1 MFPSVPNDSGMPK
14 KSQWPRTVS
23 VGSVSVKVYRVR
35 HAGAAS
41 GFSHVVTYATPAGRR
56 SVKVADEKT
65 AIETARL
72 RASQLHAGKIDIAA
86 SITGDD
92 IATLGEARRIVGKTP
107 ILEALGTW
115 SKALALVGPDMIAAC
130 EHWKA
135 RTGALAAE
143 SLTVA
148 EVAKRFLH
156 YKRTNQKVNIKA
168 GYERSLPG
176 FVEALGAQPIAT
188 VSPEQIDT
196 YLTKFDNA
204 VSRNSHRGR
213 IVSLFRWG
221 RMRGMLPLDVLTTAE
236 RSGRARA
243 QRVEIGLVTPD
254 ELRRA
259 FALVEAKAPKE
270 KCDEYLV
277 ALTLAAHCGLRRA
290 EVHGQDWKDID
301 IARGLLRVTAAKANT
316 AARRYVPICPAGVA
330 WLLPYRKEAGPVC
343 HNLAMDRIRDICRT
357 AKLDLAD
364 NGLRHSFISARVVVT
379 GDVPATS
386 LEAGNTPRMIHG
398 HYRELLRKD
407 EAEAWFAVAPAKG
420 GKVARLKKT
429 AAA

>member
-1 MFPSVPNDSGMPK
+1 
-14 KSQWPRTVS
+14 
-23 VGSVSVKVYRVR
+23 VKVYRVQ
-35 HAGAAS
+35 HAGAAT
-41 GFSHVVTYATPAGRR
+41 GYTHVVTYVTPAGRR
-56 SVKVADEKT
+56 SVKIADEKT
-65 AIETARL
+65 AMETARL
-72 RASQLHAGKIDIAA
+72 RASQLHAGQVNIAA

-92 IATLGEARRIVGKTP
+92 LATLSEARRIIGKTP
-107 ILEALGTW
+107 LLEALGAW
-115 SKALALVGPDMIAAC
+115 SKAISLVDCDLIAAC

-135 RTGALAAE
+135 RTGTAAAE

-148 EVAKRFLH
+148 EAVKRFLH
-156 YKRTNQKVNIKA
+156 YKRTNQKVNTKA

-176 FVEALGAQPIAT
+176 FVEALGDQPIAT
-188 VSPEQIDT
+188 VSPEQIDG
-196 YLTKFDNA
+196 YLAKFENG

-221 RMRGMLPLDVLTTAE
+221 RMRGLLPLDVLTTAE
-236 RSGRARA
+236 RSGRARV

-270 KCDEYLV
+270 RRNEYLV
-277 ALTLAAHCGLRRA
+277 ALSLAAHCGLRRA

-301 IARGLLRVTAAKANT
+301 LARGLLRVTSAKANT

-330 WLLPYRKEAGPVC
+330 WLLPYRKEAGAVC
-343 HNLAMDRIRDICRT
+343 SNLAVDRIRDICRT

-407 EAEAWFAVAPAKG
+407 EAAAWFAVAPAKG
-420 GKVARLKKT
+420 RKIIQFKKQ
-429 AAA
+429 AES